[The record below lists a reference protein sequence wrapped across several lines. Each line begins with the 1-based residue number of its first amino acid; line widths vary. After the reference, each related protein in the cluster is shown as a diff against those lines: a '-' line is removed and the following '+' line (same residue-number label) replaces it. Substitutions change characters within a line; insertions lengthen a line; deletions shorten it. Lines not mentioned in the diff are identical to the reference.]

1 MKKTGETMKKR
12 FELKMNKQNPRL
24 IDKVTAKR
32 LTIDGF
38 LQKLLKEYK
47 EHQSK

>member
-1 MKKTGETMKKR
+1 MKSQ

-24 IDKVTAKR
+24 IDKITAQR